1 MKKYL
6 FSIFVLGLVSFGMS
20 AQNDTTSTAA
30 KKRLSEI
37 ENMTVEIKKH
47 KSVKSENDVFEFK
60 ALSHIGYGRHMV
72 DGDAFRSKF
81 GPSYELFLNAF
92 ELSINPARWISLK
105 AGADL
110 KWDRFISK
118 SEQFVISGGDFST
131 AAVTP
136 DNINSR
142 ICTFGVSIPAALSL
156 HFGETSLSLG
166 AECTFNLDRYNKV
179 KSAYTAADS
188 NFKQITNGGKIEVF
202 RYAYLAVIDFDGLG
216 IYYKYCPKSLIPGS
230 NLIDK
235 YHTIGIVL
243 SM

>member
-1 MKKYL
+1 MKHTKSAVSRQKPQSL
-6 FSIFVLGLVSFGMS
+6 FTLFWTF
-20 AQNDTTSTAA
+20 
-30 KKRLSEI
+30 
-37 ENMTVEIKKH
+37 
-47 KSVKSENDVFEFK
+47 FK
-60 ALSHIGYGRHMV
+60 IG
-72 DGDAFRSKF
+72 
-81 GPSYELFLNAF
+81 
-92 ELSINPARWISLK
+92 
-105 AGADL
+105 
-110 KWDRFISK
+110 
-118 SEQFVISGGDFST
+118 
-131 AAVTP
+131 
-136 DNINSR
+136 

-188 NFKQITNGGKIEVF
+188 NFKLITNGGKIEDF